1 MKNTTTVTDFKDLRK
16 AIEEIQKNQPA
27 ETRYQQQAKKMGYT
41 KDKSIVVEQTLVEKN
56 LMPEIQKIV
65 DTKGAAKVGGVML
78 DMFTAS
84 VLTKAYDKVND
95 ANKKKMETSNIT
107 TLVKLA
113 QKVMGLKASNEFGK
127 DPLKGF
133 PYNETNE
140 AVMSEGAM
148 SDMLID
154 IQQGA
159 TAKELAR
166 DYKMPLSTAKD
177 FLKSYYGQKK
187 GSRKESVS
195 EERVGIKEKNINEE
209 VLIFPAA
216 LITVIGQNKLEKLM
230 KKHDAYWTD
239 GTPTGSVKGDKLA
252 RISSPK
258 PMKAIKKDINMILR
272 PTVLKMKEEN
282 IQEGESLLDGTW
294 AIPDSRAKLNR
305 LNQEF
310 LKTKKLA
317 NSPAQVKKY
326 ARGIDPL
333 FGDDSFSDD
342 MYLLELLLK
351 NEEEAR
357 SKYGKG
363 PGRNVYA
370 FATFKGRK
378 IEMNKGMDMRD
389 ILVTHLDEWMTIK
402 NYKIIS
408 VPAEWLDEGVTPG
421 LQKKKPGNFK
431 KPRGKF
437 VKFEDRLDPV
447 GKADDDID
455 NDGDVDSSDKY
466 LHKRRKAIGK
476 AMQKEDKTELEK
488 KPQSE
493 LTPSEKDELRRKKMR
508 DAERAKNV
516 ANMKRSQDKANSPA
530 EKERRRKERERNLS
544 SLKGKETF
552 RDRQKRLGK
561 SQTEQLQSDFEN
573 AKRSP
578 FKLKSQAYPKA
589 VGIVTEGF
597 GIRHATNQDLL
608 EACDSFGMI
617 TEQELQLEQLEKTLG
632 RSGFLTYNKVE
643 LDEIFEDRETQRII
657 LALESVTEDKLEPI
671 NYSWQDIDTALE
683 EELDVEFVKPD
694 GMKAI
699 GPVLKM
705 CENTYN
711 LKDKH
716 TGKSFTFKY
725 AGENMKSFNQ
735 IISEAK
741 FPKKLVRQAG
751 GIAFDKRYVGG
762 NMTGAVKAIEKLK
775 KGLSDDPKV
784 RDMLRLANES
794 FNNEFYNALSE
805 DEKTAYQKFF
815 TSALK
820 KYGVSSPAELEGD
833 KEKEFY
839 NYVDKNWSG
848 KGEKKESVEEGKYT
862 EYSDLLL
869 MKARIIAKEGPKS
882 DKLPAVNS
890 QIKVVMKRLGV
901 KEGEENPSKMKVDG
915 RRTNFREKMR
925 KLGYIKNSI

>member
-1 MKNTTTVTDFKDLRK
+1 MKGTTVVTDFKDLKK
-16 AIEEIQKNQPA
+16 AIEEITKNQPA

-41 KDKSIVVEQTLVEKN
+41 KDKTVVVEQTLVEKN
-56 LMPEIQKIV
+56 LMPAVQKIV

-84 VLTKAYDKVND
+84 VLTKAYDKVSD
-95 ANKKKMETSNIT
+95 ANKKKMETANIN

-195 EERVGIKEKNINEE
+195 EERVGVKGSTYKKYKSD
-209 VLIFPAA
+209 FD
-216 LITVIGQNKLEKLM
+216 KMM
-230 KKHDAYWTD
+230 KKHDAYVSDNQGKIT
-239 GTPTGSVKGDKLA
+239 T
-252 RISSPK
+252 ISSPK
-258 PMKAIKKDINMILR
+258 PMKSLIKDIQAF
-272 PTVLKMKEEN
+272 MKKKGISESVNEET
-282 IQEGESLLDGTW
+282 LLEGTW

-310 LKTKKLA
+310 LKTKKIA

-326 ARGIDPL
+326 ARGVDPL

-447 GKADDDID
+447 GSADDDID